1 MKISDVTSQKQLDE
15 LTAGQVGQAAGSGV
29 RAVGAGVG
37 NFAKGFAQGLMGK
50 KPEPTGSAPS
60 AGTTAK
66 PAAGAAPKGAP
77 AAGGAG
83 QSSLDPIKDAI
94 SKLSPKQRA
103 AIRTQ
108 IAKKAGVQ

>member
-1 MKISDVTSQKQLDE
+1 MKIDDITTQRQLDE
-15 LTAGQVGQAAGSGV
+15 LDAAQAGNTVGSKV

-37 NFAKGFAQGLMGK
+37 NFAKGFAQGFMGK
-50 KPEPTGSAPS
+50 KPGP
-60 AGTTAK
+60 GT
-66 PAAGAAPKGAP
+66 PASNQSPATNAAASG
-77 AAGGAG
+77 
-83 QSSLDPIKDAI
+83 SLDTIKDAI

>member
-50 KPEPTGSAPS
+50 KPEPAGSAPS

-66 PAAGAAPKGAP
+66 P

>member
-1 MKISDVTSQKQLDE
+1 MKISDITTQKQLDE
-15 LTAGQVGQAAGSGV
+15 LDAGQAGHAAGSGV

-50 KPEPTGSAPS
+50 KPEPKDTTAS
-60 AGTTAK
+60 AGTDAK
-66 PAAGAAPKGAP
+66 PAAGAAPKGAS
-77 AAGGAG
+77 AASGAG
-83 QSSLDPIKDAI
+83 QGSLDTIKDAI

-108 IAKKAGVQ
+108 IAKKAGVK